1 MHHNVT
7 IQALDSRILL
17 RPEATA
23 EMPAAVSA
31 ALLALEASRPGT
43 LDDPTPA
50 TTIAEAIEAI
60 GWSASWDGGESAD
73 VTTDYWLRVPLA
85 GLLAWA
91 DAMQPFVAPGTFIL
105 LAIGDGTSALL
116 LDEGHDDRPLAGTE
130 LEALQAALA
139 ALKRHGAICGR
150 PPAWDF
156 NRAAR
161 SIARIRTPLRAA
173 ERTELYTC
181 IEAWDRAWQSSI
193 LLSGGMFHWPLEW
206 RWCGDL
212 SLLLAELR
220 AAGLLV
226 RHNGRTGG
234 SIWLVPH
241 SAPGRLQALREER
254 NEP

>member
-7 IQALDSRILL
+7 FKVLDSALHL
-17 RPEATA
+17 RPNAA
-23 EMPAAVSA
+23 PALIGAVNV
-31 ALLALEASRPGT
+31 ALLASEKRQLGT
-43 LDDPTPA
+43 LDDATPA
-50 TTIAEAIEAI
+50 QTVAAAIEAA
-60 GWSASWDGGESAD
+60 GWLVSWDSPELARLATAD
-73 VTTDYWLRVPLA
+73 WLRVPLA
-85 GLLAWA
+85 GLVAWA
-91 DAMQPFVAPGTFIL
+91 EAVRPFLAPGSFLL

-116 LDEGHDDRPLAGTE
+116 LDETHDDQPLPVTE
-130 LEALQAALA
+130 LEALATVLTALG
-139 ALKRHGAICGR
+139 RRGAICGR

-156 NRAAR
+156 ARAAR

-181 IEAWDRAWQSSI
+181 IEAWDRAWRPSI
-193 LLSGGMFHWPLEW
+193 LLSGGMFRWPLAW
-206 RWCGDL
+206 RGRGDL
-212 SLLLAELR
+212 ALLLAELR

-226 RHNGRTGG
+226 RHNGRTHG